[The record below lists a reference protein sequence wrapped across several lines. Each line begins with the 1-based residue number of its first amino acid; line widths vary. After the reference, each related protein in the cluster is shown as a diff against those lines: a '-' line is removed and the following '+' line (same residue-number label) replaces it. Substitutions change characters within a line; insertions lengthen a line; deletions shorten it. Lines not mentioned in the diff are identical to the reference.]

1 MWRQLRLLRHKAIFY
16 QLVFHQLKELPID
29 GVNLGSLV
37 RQQPVG
43 VVG

>member
-1 MWRQLRLLRHKAIFY
+1 MWRQLRVLRQKAIFY
-16 QLVFHQLKELPID
+16 QLVSSTEKLPID